1 MSRELQLSIGPAD
14 GLALV
19 ITTTS
24 VDEFERLFA
33 AVRSVPKPA
42 IKYVDELQAYVDQ
55 IAAAANRLAAT
66 TTAQRVAA

>member
-1 MSRELQLSIGPAD
+1 MGQKLQLSIGLTD

-19 ITTTS
+19 IKTTS

-33 AVRSVPKPA
+33 AVRSVPKSA

-66 TTAQRVAA
+66 TTDQGVAA